1 MRNHHEKGRDLTR
14 SALASTNPERVR
26 VVRAKVRA
34 LERAQERRLL
44 HDLTRAVDP
53 DDVETPTSWIARA
66 DLAELIGTRR
76 FSDNLGALLHWTRRT
91 LATHPD
97 LADRSAD
104 GITAYFR
111 QRLGTDPMVGHAM
124 AHIRHLFDPDDPDA
138 KWNAYLDAQAQARAE
153 ELAVTSEPASP

>member
-14 SALASTNPERVR
+14 SVLASTKPERAR
-26 VVRAKVRA
+26 ALRAQVRAR
-34 LERAQERRLL
+34 ERAQERRLL

-53 DDVETPTSWIARA
+53 DDVETPTAWIDREGL
-66 DLAELIGTRR
+66 DHLVGHRR
-76 FSDNLGALLHWTRRT
+76 MWDNLGALLHWTRRT

-104 GITAYFR
+104 GIAAYFR

-124 AHIRHLFDPDDPDA
+124 AHIRHLFDPDDPTA
-138 KWNAYLDAQAQARAE
+138 RLYAYLDEQDQARAE
-153 ELAVTSEPASP
+153 ELAATSEPAGP

>member
-53 DDVETPTSWIARA
+53 DDVETPTAWIDREGL
-66 DLAELIGTRR
+66 DHLVGHRR
-76 FSDNLGALLHWTRRT
+76 MWDNLGALLHWTRRT

-104 GITAYFR
+104 GIAAYFR

-124 AHIRHLFDPDDPDA
+124 AHIRHLFDPDDPTA
-138 KWNAYLDAQAQARAE
+138 RLYAYLDEQDQARAE
-153 ELAVTSEPASP
+153 ELAATSEPAGP

>member
-1 MRNHHEKGRDLTR
+1 MTCHCPNISKAPASPHCSKTPINPGKKPPSANTSAPANHPTPAAA
-14 SALASTNPERVR
+14 SAP
-26 VVRAKVRA
+26 
-34 LERAQERRLL
+34 
-44 HDLTRAVDP
+44 
-53 DDVETPTSWIARA
+53 IAGA

-104 GITAYFR
+104 GIAAYLR
-111 QRLGTDPMVGHAM
+111 QRLGTDPMVGHAI